1 MISGAL
7 GTELPDAPLPRSLR
21 RNVSCVR
28 RRAELSRATGLKLAV
43 PRTFMRPNL
52 FGLAHEKLRRR
63 GEKFLMDPPRLR
75 DPSTSLE
82 MTMNVE
88 IVLTSN
94 FGERSFGLPV
104 TLTDRARPERTCYPR
119 SSHVILAQFHPHSNV
134 LVQQIEQ
141 VFRML
146 AEVVVA
152 VVDDA
157 KLSSILSA
165 IHGAG
170 MGHVARGIRSQQ
182 SSRSGRGAA
191 RGNVR
196 EQLRHNGIPVEQI
209 PEALEGA
216 ERLLV
221 VNAAARS
228 TSTADLML
236 QHGAIAVWIVSPA
249 GVWREIDD
257 RAEMM
262 VADAQLSPVLA
273 VSGLKPTSPIP
284 DSPVVL
290 SGKQDPA
297 VQPE

>member
-1 MISGAL
+1 
-7 GTELPDAPLPRSLR
+7 
-21 RNVSCVR
+21 
-28 RRAELSRATGLKLAV
+28 
-43 PRTFMRPNL
+43 
-52 FGLAHEKLRRR
+52 
-63 GEKFLMDPPRLR
+63 
-75 DPSTSLE
+75 
-82 MTMNVE
+82 
-88 IVLTSN
+88 
-94 FGERSFGLPV
+94 
-104 TLTDRARPERTCYPR
+104 
-119 SSHVILAQFHPHSNV
+119 
-134 LVQQIEQ
+134 
-141 VFRML
+141 ML

-228 TSTADLML
+228 MSTADLML

-249 GVWREIDD
+249 GVWGEIDD

-262 VADAQLSPVLA
+262 VADVQLSPVLA
-273 VSGLKPTSPIP
+273 VPGTKPTSPIP
-284 DSPVVL
+284 NSAVIL
-290 SGKQDPA
+290 RGKQDPA